1 MNILILYAEIMP
13 YNLPVWRYMRDKGC
27 KLTVVQLDD
36 RKLTPFKYEGEEGIE
51 VHNITSYPDYKSF
64 KDKFYKRDNKLV
76 LMCEGPFKWYW
87 RLARYYHKTMSNIP
101 VIVGVD
107 AQWTGKRN
115 NYIKKFL
122 FPFIYGRVFTNVQCA
137 GLWQVMYAL
146 KIGFK
151 RNQIIKPFYC
161 AQNEIYYTVDIDKK
175 RKSYPKRFI
184 FIGRF
189 NEVKGIRE
197 MIEAWQNIKDKH
209 GWSFTMVGN
218 GPMEDEIQRYKDI
231 IDIRPFMQQED
242 IANLMQESGCS
253 MIPSRFEPWG
263 LVIHEAAAA
272 GMPMIV
278 SRDCGA
284 TNQFAIDGYNGIVIN
299 EVTTASVQNAMERI
313 INTSDDELLTL
324 AENSREMSKSIQP
337 GHVANAL
344 LSLIR

>member
-13 YNLPVWRYMRDKGC
+13 YNLPVWRYMRDKGY
-27 KLTVVQLDD
+27 KLTVVQLDN

-64 KDKFYKRDNKLV
+64 EEKFYNTDNKLV

-87 RLARYYHKTMSNIP
+87 KLARLYHKTMPNIP
-101 VIVGVD
+101 VVVGVD

-115 NYIKKFL
+115 NYIKKFA
-122 FPFIYGRVFTNVQCA
+122 FPLTYGKVFTNVQCA

-151 RNQIIKPFYC
+151 RNQVIKPFYC
-161 AQNEIYYTVDIDKK
+161 AQNDIYYTVDIDKK
-175 RKSYPKRFI
+175 RASYPKRFL

-197 MIEAWQNIKDKH
+197 MIQAWQNIRDKK
-209 GWSFTMVGN
+209 GWTFTMVGN
-218 GPMEDEIQRYKDI
+218 GPMEAEMQKYKDI
-231 IDIRPFMQQED
+231 IDMRPFMQQED
-242 IANLMQESGCS
+242 IAKLMQESGCS

-263 LVIHEAAAA
+263 LVVHEAAAA

-299 EVTTASVQNAMERI
+299 EVTAESVQKAMERI
-313 INTSDDELLTL
+313 INMSDEELLIL

-344 LSLIR
+344 LRLIR